1 MDIAL
6 SEYCNLTCQMCRRPS
21 EALFMDEALCK
32 KAITEAAAL
41 GIGIISFS
49 GGEPFVHP
57 AIYRLLEHAFSTGV
71 RVQMVSN
78 GTLIKRDRLDFLSQL
93 DCLTISVDGVESVGR
108 DVHAD
113 VFDGEAPP
121 PDSIDEV
128 EFYVAPY
135 SFTPYPLEL
144 TAKMGSLRVVQLL
157 TAGFENALPF
167 VRHDVTLCNA
177 RGVHDAST
185 AELALTLMLSSLR
198 GIPEFVL
205 GQQQGQWVHA
215 ERSALADKTVLILGY
230 GSIGSAIERR
240 LLPFET
246 RVVRVASR
254 PRPDDDVHGVDE
266 LQALLPTVDIVVV
279 ITPLTPT
286 TRHLVDAKFLAA
298 MRDGALLVNVARGG
312 IVDTDA
318 LVAELQTGRLRAAL
332 DVTDP
337 EPLPPDHPLW
347 RAPGAL
353 ISPHVGGN
361 TSAFLPR
368 AQRLVHAQVAR
379 FLAGTPVENVV
390 AGPPSIS
397 PGE

>member
-1 MDIAL
+1 MRVWVPYPEFVTDV
-6 SEYCNLTCQMCRRPS
+6 EQ
-21 EALFMDEALCK
+21 
-32 KAITEAAAL
+32 L
-41 GIGIISFS
+41 GPELKVDLYTGD
-49 GGEPFVHP
+49 P
-57 AIYRLLEHAFSTGV
+57 AV
-71 RVQMVSN
+71 
-78 GTLIKRDRLDFLSQL
+78 
-93 DCLTISVDGVESVGR
+93 
-108 DVHAD
+108 AD
-113 VFDGEAPP
+113 PP
-121 PDSIDEV
+121 PESRHDV
-128 EFYVAPY
+128 AFYVAPY
-135 SFTPYPLEL
+135 SFTSTTLEI
-144 TAKMGSLRVVQLL
+144 TRDMPSLRVLQLL
-157 TAGFENALPF
+157 SAGYEHVLPYLP
-167 VRHDVTLCNA
+167 DGVTLCNA

-215 ERSALADKTVLILGY
+215 ERPALADKTVLILGY

-266 LQALLPTVDIVVV
+266 LSDLLPAADIVVV
-279 ITPLTPT
+279 IAPLTPAT
-286 TRHLVDAKFLAA
+286 HHLVDAKFLAM

-312 IVDTDA
+312 IVDTHA
-318 LVAELQTGRLRAAL
+318 LVAELQSGRLRAAL

-347 RAPGAL
+347 HAPGVL

-368 AQRLVHAQVAR
+368 AQRMVHAQVAR
-379 FLAGTPVENVV
+379 FLAGLPVDNVV
-390 AGPPSIS
+390 AGPPSNS
-397 PGE
+397 PAE